1 MSQTGIKFN
10 KIKKRDGRIVNFNQ
24 SKITEAVFKSFQA
37 KGKENIDLAQKISNK
52 ITKVLNKRFKDKVP
66 QVEQIQNI
74 VVEIL
79 AKEGYKEISEA
90 YNLYRQKRREI
101 REAKWWLLSQDTKI
115 KLTPNALRVLES
127 RYLRK
132 DEQRKIIETP
142 QQLFQRVAAN
152 IASAESFFKPSIS
165 DDELFSIGKEFYQM
179 MSSLEF
185 LPNSPT
191 LMNAGGA
198 LQQLSACFVVPVGD
212 SMEEIFQ
219 AVKSAALI
227 HKSGGGTGFSF
238 SRLRPKQDLV
248 KSTQGESSGPI
259 SFMTVFNAATEVIK
273 QGGKRR
279 GANMGILRVDHPDI
293 LEFITSKLEEGVLNN
308 FNISVAIT
316 DKFMQAVR
324 KKQKYDLINPR
335 DGQVSSQLDANKVFD
350 LIVHHAW
357 RNGEPGVIFIDRI
370 NKDNPTPKLG
380 EIESTNPCISDDS
393 WIMTDNGPRQVKELI
408 NKKTKVV
415 VKGKEWSNS
424 GNGFFNTGVKKLF
437 KLITKEGYEI
447 SLTANHLIK
456 KVKEMNRYKINSDW
470 EEAGKLK
477 PGDKVVINVNK
488 NYQWSGKYNNKEGY
502 LIGLLVGDGTI
513 KKDKVVLSSW
523 GESNGD
529 KCVRKAVEK
538 YAKSFPHRSDFK
550 GWQKISNR
558 NEYRLAMGYF
568 KNLIKELG
576 MDNKKKI
583 TPEIEKASSNFYK
596 GFLRGFFDADGS
608 VQGTHTKGIS
618 IRLSQSNIQ
627 RLKAVQRMLLRLGIF
642 SQLHLN
648 RRKSMKKEMP
658 DGKGS
663 HKLYNIKAQ
672 HELIISKENIVT
684 FYKIVGFS
692 NKDKQDKLSLLIK
705 GFNRKMVRE
714 RFIVAVKDIVFIGK
728 KDVYDIQVP
737 GINAFD
743 GNGFLLHNCGEQ
755 PLLGYESCNLGSIN
769 LNKMIGKKGKKWEV
783 DWDKLKKTTHNA
795 VRFLDNVID
804 INRYPL
810 PEIEQMTKNN
820 RKIGLGIMG
829 LADMFIRLSIPYN
842 SKKALDLAEKIM
854 KFIQEESKKASAILA
869 EERELFPSFKDS
881 IYNNKGMYK
890 VRNATTT
897 TIAPT
902 GTISII
908 AGCSSAIEPLFAISF
923 VRKHILGG
931 EEMIETNPLF
941 EEIAKERGFWS
952 KQLIK
957 KISIK
962 GGIQDI
968 KEIPAD
974 VKKVFVTS
982 LDITPLDH
990 IKMQAVFQK
999 HIDNATS
1006 KTINFPF
1013 SASEEDVR
1021 KAYLLAYKLGCK
1033 GMTLYRNESRKQ
1045 QVLNI
1050 QGGKSKKPKDIKKK
1064 KSKKKYKNP
1073 IKEIEI
1079 SPELRD
1085 PSLDLPDLPKGS
1097 CPTCNI

>member
-79 AKEGYKEISEA
+79 AKEGYKDISEA